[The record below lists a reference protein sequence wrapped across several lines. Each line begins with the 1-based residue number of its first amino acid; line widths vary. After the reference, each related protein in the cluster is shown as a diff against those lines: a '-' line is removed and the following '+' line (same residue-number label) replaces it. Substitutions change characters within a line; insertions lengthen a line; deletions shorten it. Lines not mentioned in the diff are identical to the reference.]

1 MLHRSR
7 RAIVFI
13 AAACLIGLAACAF
26 VVLNQPAAPA
36 SIVSTTTAVTAPVS
50 SESFLDSANLNLRV
64 TALPAQKLSS
74 QAVGLVTSD
83 TCVAGQAMVSGTS
96 TLSVNGTPLVSLA
109 TPAPLWRDLT
119 LGDTGTDVTGLQ
131 KELSRLGQKTSIKGT
146 VDASTLA
153 AVSRLLKANGSA
165 PNGSAANGSALS
177 IGGTISRQ
185 LFVWLPNASV
195 MPSQCLV
202 QLGQPVAE
210 SDPIATVTQRVSAVT
225 VLAIPTTT
233 AVGPHVLLVDAAQIA
248 VPESGI
254 ITDPAAL
261 AAIQASAAYATYLA
275 NAPSGGATA
284 GAAGDQTSTSPLSYT
299 YQLAAPIAVTAVPA
313 AALYNLSGATGCL
326 QSDGRAL
333 AATIVGSQLGKT
345 FVTLNSGRKITHVS
359 LKPATDK
366 ACR

>member
-36 SIVSTTTAVTAPVS
+36 SIVSTTTALTAPVS
-50 SESFLDSANLNLRV
+50 SETFLDSANLNLRV

-83 TCVAGQAMVSGTS
+83 TCVAGQAIVSGSS
-96 TLSVNGTPLVSLA
+96 TFSVNGSPLVSLA

-165 PNGSAANGSALS
+165 ANGSALS

-185 LFVWLPNASV
+185 LFVWLPNTSV
-195 MPSQCLV
+195 TPAQCLV
-202 QLGQPVAE
+202 QLGQPVVE

-275 NAPSGGATA
+275 NAPSAGATA

-313 AALYNLSGATGCL
+313 GALYNLSGATGCL

-345 FVTLNSGRKITHVS
+345 FVTLNSDQKITHVS